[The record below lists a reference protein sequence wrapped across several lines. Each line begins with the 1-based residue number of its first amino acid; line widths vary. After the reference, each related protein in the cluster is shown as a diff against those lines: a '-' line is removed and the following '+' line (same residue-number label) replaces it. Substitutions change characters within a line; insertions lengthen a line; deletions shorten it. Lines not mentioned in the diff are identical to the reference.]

1 MAPQSVS
8 HMMRYQER
16 GAVLRDPSMAEEKC
30 HPKKIYPTGHRC
42 APNRSGS
49 TKVTKVRQGGGLA
62 SILSTVG
69 NRMFRRKQA
78 KRAGRVS
85 PQLGRSIVA
94 QQRGY
99 FAGQSGVRGIG
110 RDTGTVNPLQP
121 SSRADV
127 SKIAPRGRPIPVGV
141 YLPKVGG

>member
-1 MAPQSVS
+1 MAPQSVT
-8 HMMRYQER
+8 HMMRVENR
-16 GAVLRDPSMAEEKC
+16 GAVLTDSKHVDSAKGRAARLDEK
-30 HPKKIYPTGHRC
+30 R
-42 APNRSGS
+42 AAS

-62 SILSTVG
+62 SILSTIG

-99 FAGQSGVRGIG
+99 FAGPSGVRGIG
-110 RDTGTVNPLQP
+110 RDTGSVNPLQP

>member
-1 MAPQSVS
+1 MAPQSVT
-8 HMMRYQER
+8 HMMRVENR
-16 GAVLRDPSMAEEKC
+16 GAVLTDPKLESAKGRAARLDEK
-30 HPKKIYPTGHRC
+30 R
-42 APNRSGS
+42 AAS

-99 FAGQSGVRGIG
+99 FAGPSGVRGIG

>member
-1 MAPQSVS
+1 MAPQSVT
-8 HMMRYQER
+8 HMMRVENR
-16 GAVLRDPSMAEEKC
+16 GAVLTDPKLESAKGRATRLDEK
-30 HPKKIYPTGHRC
+30 R
-42 APNRSGS
+42 AAS

-99 FAGQSGVRGIG
+99 FAGPSGVRGIG

>member
-1 MAPQSVS
+1 MAPQSVT
-8 HMMRYQER
+8 HMMRVENR
-16 GAVLRDPSMAEEKC
+16 GAFLTDPKLESAKGRAARLDEK
-30 HPKKIYPTGHRC
+30 R
-42 APNRSGS
+42 AAS
-49 TKVTKVRQGGGLA
+49 TKVTKVRQGGGFA
-62 SILSTVG
+62 SILSTIG

-99 FAGQSGVRGIG
+99 FAGASGVRGIG
-110 RDTGTVNPLQP
+110 RNTGTVNPLQP
-121 SSRADV
+121 SSRADA

>member
-1 MAPQSVS
+1 MAPQSVT
-8 HMMRYQER
+8 HMMRVENR
-16 GAVLRDPSMAEEKC
+16 GAVLTDPKLVDSAKGRAARLDEK
-30 HPKKIYPTGHRC
+30 R
-42 APNRSGS
+42 AAS

-62 SILSTVG
+62 SILSTIG

-99 FAGQSGVRGIG
+99 FAGPSGVRGIG

>member
-1 MAPQSVS
+1 MAPQSVT
-8 HMMRYQER
+8 HMMRVENR
-16 GAVLRDPSMAEEKC
+16 GAVLTDPKLESAKGRATRLDEK
-30 HPKKIYPTGHRC
+30 R
-42 APNRSGS
+42 AAS

-69 NRMFRRKQA
+69 NRLFRRKQA

-99 FAGQSGVRGIG
+99 FAGASGVRGIG